1 MNAYICLI
9 QILIYLSTKINSFT
23 NYSNLK
29 VHFYN
34 TKLYD
39 IYCQYTLDSEI
50 IIWVWVRVLGEK
62 VRNKVGIGQ
71 VCAIINKE
79 LNLVYKH

>member
-9 QILIYLSTKINSFT
+9 QIPDIFINKINSFT
-23 NYSNLK
+23 NYSNFK
-29 VHFYN
+29 VHFYT

-39 IYCQYTLDSEI
+39 IYSQYSLDSEI
-50 IIWVWVRVLGEK
+50 IVWGWVRVLGEK
-62 VRNKVGIGQ
+62 VKNIVGIGQ